1 MLKHRGK
8 DRQDQ
13 KHFKNLKN
21 LLYFY
26 FLKNKSNQ
34 IIIYKNVRFLG
45 QNLDPLEFMYFKL
58 MPSEWK
64 RNLLEAPSKGKAPIT
79 RIYFKGNFFY
89 YNTSCPKGFIEC
101 NCG

>member
-8 DRQDQ
+8 DRQEQ
-13 KHFKNLKN
+13 KHLKN

-34 IIIYKNVRFLG
+34 IIIYKKSKVSRTKFRS
-45 QNLDPLEFMYFKL
+45 LEFTYFKL

-79 RIYFKGNFFY
+79 RIYFKGNFFII
-89 YNTSCPKGFIEC
+89 TPAVLKAL
-101 NCG
+101 